1 MRRILLSF
9 LVAVAVISG
18 GVVVVA
24 EPFSVL
30 GYHGSRNRSGLFIV
44 PNLTW
49 NRARSLHFDSA
60 FHAELSGQLYA
71 QPLYWR
77 PADARP
83 ALLIAVT
90 ENNVV
95 QALDARTGHEVW
107 KRQLGTPVKREAL
120 PCGDIAPL
128 GVTGTP
134 VIDAARETLY
144 LDAAVSLPSGPSHL
158 LFALSLKDG
167 AILPGWPVDIQGV
180 LAGQDP
186 PFIAAGQNQRG
197 ALLVVNDTL
206 YVPFG
211 SFFDCRPYHGTVI
224 GVSLADPH
232 KVTRWS
238 TRAAGGGV
246 WAPGGVASDGISLF
260 IATGNTFDT
269 TDWADGEAVIRLS
282 PDLQEPT
289 DPDDYFTPADWRDLD
304 AQDSDLGGIA
314 PLLIDLPDGDGLRPV
329 VLAIGKNGKAYLLD
343 RGHLGGIGG
352 ELAATQVSTRGAYA
366 GAAVYP
372 IADSIYVAF
381 PTEGIGCPQDD
392 SQRGLI
398 VLSIH
403 AGDPPKLTTA
413 WCAQMKG
420 FGSPIVTTTD
430 GRSNPIVWAV
440 GAQGDGFLHAF
451 KGDTGE
457 VLYSGPVQGLAGLHR
472 LQTLI
477 ATQDRLYVGA
487 DGTIYAFEF

>member
-1 MRRILLSF
+1 MRRILLVV
-9 LVAVAVISG
+9 LITAAAIASG
-18 GVVVVA
+18 A
-24 EPFSVL
+24 LAYAQPPSVL
-30 GYHGSRNRSGLFIV
+30 SYHGGPERSGHFIV
-44 PNLTW
+44 PNLNW
-49 NRARSLHFDSA
+49 NRARSLHFDPA

-71 QPLYWR
+71 QPLYWQ
-77 PADARP
+77 PADSRP

-90 ENNVV
+90 ESNVV
-95 QALDARTGHEVW
+95 QALDARTGHEIW
-107 KRQLGTPVKREAL
+107 KRQLGDPVKREAL

-128 GVTGTP
+128 GITGTP
-134 VIDAARETLY
+134 VIDAANETLY

-158 LFALSLKDG
+158 IFALSLKDG
-167 AILPGWPVDIQGV
+167 AILPGWPVDIQSS
-180 LAGQDP
+180 LAGQNP
-186 PFIAAGQNQRG
+186 PFIATGQNQRG
-197 ALLVVNDTL
+197 ALLIANNTV

-224 GVSLADPH
+224 GVSLSDPH
-232 KVTRWS
+232 KVTRWAA
-238 TRAAGGGV
+238 RAPGGGV
-246 WAPGGVASDGISLF
+246 WAPGGVASDGNSLF

-269 TDWADGEAVIRLS
+269 TDWADGEAVIRLP
-282 PDLQEPT
+282 PDLQEST
-289 DPDDYFTPADWRDLD
+289 DPGDYFTPADWHDLD
-304 AQDSDLGGIA
+304 AHDSDLGGIA
-314 PLLIDLPDGDGLRPV
+314 PLLIDLPDGDGSRAV

-352 ELAATQVSTRGAYA
+352 ELAATKVSTHGVYA

-372 IADSIYVAF
+372 VADSIYVAF
-381 PTEGIGCPQDD
+381 PTEGIGCPQDE

-398 VLSIH
+398 VLSVH
-403 AGDPPKLTTA
+403 AGNPPKLATA

-420 FGSPIVTTTD
+420 FGAPIVTTTD
-430 GRSNPIVWAV
+430 GHSNPIVWAV

-477 ATQDRLYVGA
+477 ATEDRLYVGA

>member
-1 MRRILLSF
+1 MRRVLLSF
-9 LVAVAVISG
+9 LAAAVVIAG
-18 GVVVVA
+18 GVVAVA

-30 GYHGSRNRSGLFIV
+30 GYHGGPERSGHFIV
-44 PNLTW
+44 PNLSW

-60 FHAELSGQLYA
+60 FRAELSGQLYA
-71 QPLYWR
+71 QPLYWQ
-77 PADARP
+77 PPDARP
-83 ALLIAVT
+83 ALLVAVT

-95 QALDARTGHEVW
+95 HALDARTGHEVW
-107 KRQLGTPVKREAL
+107 KQQLGTPVKREAL

-158 LFALSLKDG
+158 IFALSLKDG
-167 AILPGWPVDIQGV
+167 AILPGWPVDIQGAF
-180 LAGQDP
+180 AGQDP
-186 PFIAAGQNQRG
+186 PFITTGQNQRG
-197 ALLVVNDTL
+197 ALLVVNDTV

-211 SFFDCRPYHGTVI
+211 SFFDCRPYHGTII
-224 GVSLADPH
+224 GVSLTDPR

-260 IATGNTFDT
+260 IATGNTYDT

-282 PDLQEPT
+282 PDLQGPT
-289 DPDDYFTPADWRDLD
+289 DPGDYFSPADWRDLD
-304 AQDSDLGGIA
+304 ARDSDLGGIA
-314 PLLIDLPDGDGLRPV
+314 PLLIDLPDGDSLRPV

-352 ELAATQVSTRGAYA
+352 ELAATQVSTHGAYA

-381 PTEGIGCPQDD
+381 PTEGIGCPQDE

-403 AGDPPKLTTA
+403 AGNPPKLATA

-420 FGSPIVTTTD
+420 FGAPIVTTTD
-430 GRSNPIVWAV
+430 GHSNPIVWAV

>member
-1 MRRILLSF
+1 MKRILLVF
-9 LVAVAVISG
+9 LAVAAATAG
-18 GVVVVA
+18 GVVA
-24 EPFSVL
+24 FAQPFSVL
-30 GYHGSRNRSGLFIV
+30 GYHGGPDRSGHFIV
-44 PNLTW
+44 PNLSW

-77 PADARP
+77 PADSRP
-83 ALLIAVT
+83 PMLIAVT
-90 ENNVV
+90 ESNVV
-95 QALDARTGHEVW
+95 HALDARTGHELW
-107 KRQLGTPVKREAL
+107 KRELGTPVKREAL

-128 GVTGTP
+128 GITGTP
-134 VIDAARETLY
+134 VIDAASETLY

-158 LFALSLKDG
+158 IFALSLKDG
-167 AILPGWPVDIQGV
+167 TVLPGWPVDVQGAF
-180 LAGQDP
+180 AGQDP
-186 PFIAAGQNQRG
+186 PFIATGQNQRG
-197 ALLVVNDTL
+197 ALLVVNNTV

-224 GVSLADPH
+224 GVSLSDPH
-232 KVTRWS
+232 KVTRWA
-238 TRAAGGGV
+238 TRAPGGGV

-260 IATGNTFDT
+260 VATGNTFDT
-269 TDWADGEAVIRLS
+269 TDWADGEAVIRL
-282 PDLQEPT
+282 PLDLQDPT
-289 DPDDYFTPADWRDLD
+289 DPGDYFTPTDWHDLD
-304 AQDSDLGGIA
+304 AADSDLGGIA

-343 RGHLGGIGG
+343 RSNLGGIGG
-352 ELAATQVSTRGAYA
+352 ELAATQVSTHGAYA

-381 PTEGIGCPQDD
+381 PTEGIGCPQDE

-403 AGDPPKLTTA
+403 AGNPPKLTTA
-413 WCAQMKG
+413 WCAQMSG
-420 FGSPIVTTTD
+420 FGAPIVTTTD
-430 GRSNPIVWAV
+430 GHSNPIVWAV
-440 GAQGDGFLHAF
+440 GAQGDGLLHAF

-477 ATQDRLYVGA
+477 ATEDRLYVGA